1 MSKLAEIQK
10 EWESSHRYGDRNS
23 RLERA
28 NRWLPYYAFLAS
40 SASIDVEPAR
50 FLRNEFID
58 RLIAEKKLFPGDRVL
73 DIGAGTGN
81 YTLPLAA
88 AAQEVTA
95 LDVSEES
102 LSVLMKRAEKAEM
115 KNITLVR
122 KPWEEFSP
130 DHLFDLSFS
139 AMCTAI
145 CSTEELERMEKMT
158 KRTCAIV
165 TVMPGSADSHRKA
178 ILNGLKVHPDGMI
191 GDALTFYQVLYYL
204 NRYPEVACKTVRY
217 STEISE
223 ERFIEQYQSYLPIFG
238 VKESEYLPYLESYW
252 RDHAENGCL
261 TEESELHLA
270 MITWNVPCRK

>member
-10 EWESSHRYGDRNS
+10 EWEESHRYGDRNT

-40 SASIDVEPAR
+40 SAGTDGDPAR
-50 FLRNEFID
+50 LLRNEFID
-58 RLIAEKKLFPGDRVL
+58 RLITEKKLLPDDRVL
-73 DIGAGTGN
+73 DVGAGTGN

-88 AAQEVTA
+88 AAKEVTA

-102 LSVLMKRAEKAEM
+102 LTVLAKRAK
-115 KNITLVR
+115 KTGLNNIILER

-130 DHLFDLSFS
+130 GQPFDLTFS

-158 KRTCAIV
+158 RRTCAIV
-165 TVMPGSADSHRKA
+165 TVMPGSADSHRKS
-178 ILNGLKVHPDGMI
+178 ILNGLSVHPDGMI

-204 NRYPEVACKTVRY
+204 KRYPEVVCKTVRY

-223 ERFIEQYQSYLPIFG
+223 ERFFAQYRSYLPIFG
-238 VKESEYLPYLESYW
+238 VKESEYLPYLETYW
-252 RDHAENGCL
+252 RDHAENGSL
-261 TEESELHLA
+261 IEESELHLA
-270 MITWNVPCRK
+270 MITWNVSCRK